1 MSNRGQ
7 QTLLAAFWAVLGT
20 CLASIGCETTMGPT
34 GPDMP
39 GAVGA
44 GSPGQPGGGTGQGG
58 QMSSY
63 NPVPRG
69 SSMAPATGSTTTGQ
83 AASAITPAAYKQ
95 VAGGPGT
102 TGGAE
107 PAPAPSTTTPGTT
120 TPGTATPCTL
130 PGEMPPHDGMPGPG
144 PLPRELWPSSHPPY
158 TVSPPDILYIDSLR
172 LIPRPPYRLEPLDQL
187 QIVASGTLPTQPIN
201 GIYTV
206 GPDGTVN
213 LGFDYGVVRIA
224 GLTVDEAQA
233 QIRQRLSGAL
243 KNAQVLV
250 SLVAYRGVQQTRG
263 EHLVRQDGTISLGT
277 YGTLYVAGLTLGQI
291 KCVLEN
297 HLSKWF
303 LNPQVSVDVAAYN
316 SKFYYVIADGGG
328 FGQSV
333 FKFPVTGN
341 EYVLDAIAN
350 IQGLPPVASK
360 RRIWLARPA
369 PCNLGCY
376 QILPIDWR
384 AITEGGDTCTNYQLF
399 PGDRLFIAADRLI
412 CLDNWLSK
420 IFSPIERTLGLLLLN
435 NFTIQS
441 FRALSAPITTGSST
455 GFGFIGFR

>member
-7 QTLLAAFWAVLGT
+7 QTLLAAIWAVLGT

-34 GPDMP
+34 GPDM
-39 GAVGA
+39 VYQ
-44 GSPGQPGGGTGQGG
+44 GQPGGGAVG
-58 QMSSY
+58 QMSGYS
-63 NPVPRG
+63 PAPRG
-69 SSMAPATGSTTTGQ
+69 SSLAPVAGTATTGQ
-83 AASAITPAAYKQ
+83 AASALTPAACTQ
-95 VAGGPGT
+95 VAGGPGANS
-102 TGGAE
+102 GAE
-107 PAPAPSTTTPGTT
+107 AAPPPTPTTPGTT
-120 TPGTATPCTL
+120 PPGTATTGVL
-130 PGEMPPHDGMPGPG
+130 PGEMPPPDDGHGMPGPG

-158 TVSPPDILYIDSLR
+158 TVAPPDILYIDSLR

-213 LGFDYGVVRIA
+213 LGFDYGIVRIA
-224 GLTVDEAQA
+224 GLTIDQA
-233 QIRQRLSGAL
+233 QNEIRQRLSGAL

-250 SLVAYRGVQQTRG
+250 TLVAYRGVQQTRG
-263 EHLVRQDGTISLGT
+263 EHLVRQDGTIGLGT
-277 YGTLYVAGLTLGQI
+277 YGSLYVAGLTLGQI
-291 KCVLEN
+291 KCLLEN
-297 HLSKWF
+297 HLGKWF

-333 FKFPVTGN
+333 FKFPVTGS
-341 EYVLDAIAN
+341 EYVLDAVAN
-350 IQGLPPVASK
+350 IAGLPPVASK
-360 RRIWLARPA
+360 RRIWVSRPA

-376 QILPIDWR
+376 QILPVDWR

-412 CLDNWLSK
+412 ALDNWLSK
-420 IFSPIERTLGLLLLN
+420 IYSPIERTLGLLLLN

-441 FRALSAPITTGSST
+441 FRALSVPLTSTTGT